1 MEKLLHLAV
10 AGSILRKFGG
20 GFDDIFV
27 IYAHNRATVTQGFPV
42 YWETQQVSV
51 QGMRKRLL
59 LGAAILLA
67 EAQRIVVK

>member
-1 MEKLLHLAV
+1 MDMLLRLAV
-10 AGSILRKFGG
+10 AGFILRKFGG
-20 GFDDIFV
+20 GFDDIFI

-42 YWETQQVSV
+42 YWEPQQQSV

-67 EAQRIVVK
+67 EAQGIVVK